1 MELVLFDDI
10 SMAVISILEQPLYS
24 HVLLSESD
32 EEIQSNPL
40 LTTGS
45 GVAEFKKFTQMLTI
59 RRELHYL
66 SG

>member
-1 MELVLFDDI
+1 MGTFSIYYITFFELCVKI

-32 EEIQSNPL
+32 EEIESNPL

-45 GVAEFKKFTQMLTI
+45 GVAEFQKFT
-59 RRELHYL
+59 
-66 SG
+66 